1 MRFKILYVFVILF
14 SLNSFSGEAQTTKKQ
29 ALTTVKY
36 RDNVKAP
43 LNSNEL
49 RMLKE
54 AYADKLNAY
63 VLSKPQRLKDFKNL
77 LRNRIVVKKITS
89 ISDASKYQTISQAG
103 LFDSYNKNLSFDTSY
118 NPNTFNPLKYNLQF
132 FGRGSAMYRIDNTDY
147 FIIIKSQHN
156 N

>member
-14 SLNSFSGEAQTTKKQ
+14 SLNSFNAEAQSTKKQ
-29 ALTTVKY
+29 ALTVVKY

-49 RMLKE
+49 RMLRE
-54 AYADKLNAY
+54 AYADKLNDF

-77 LRNRIVVKKITS
+77 LRNRIVIKKITS
-89 ISDASKYQTISQAG
+89 ITDASKYKTISQAG
-103 LFDSYNKNLSFDTSY
+103 LFDSYNKSLTVDTGY
-118 NPNTFNPLKYNLQF
+118 NPSTFNPLKYNLQF
-132 FGRGSAMYRIDNTDY
+132 FGRGSAMYRIDNTDF

>member
-1 MRFKILYVFVILF
+1 MKFKILYVFAILF
-14 SLNSFSGEAQTTKKQ
+14 SLNSFNGEAQSRNKQ
-29 ALTTVKY
+29 ALTIVKY
-36 RDNVKAP
+36 KDNVKAP

-49 RMLKE
+49 KMLKE
-54 AYADKLNAY
+54 AYADKLDDY

-77 LRNRIVVKKITS
+77 LRNRIVIKKISNITNS
-89 ISDASKYQTISQAG
+89 SKYKTLSQAG
-103 LFDSYNKNLSFDTSY
+103 LFDAYNKNLSLDTSY

-132 FGRGSAMYRIDNTDY
+132 FGRGSAMYKIDNTDY